1 MIRFYHILWRK
12 TRRTDLRRN
21 GVNTMARNIYTDWG
35 RVPLLLTLEEA
46 GLLLRVTPECV
57 RVLCVK
63 GKLPAMQVGKQWRV
77 DKKGLMQMIGG
88 ESA

>member
-1 MIRFYHILWRK
+1 
-12 TRRTDLRRN
+12 
-21 GVNTMARNIYTDWG
+21 MARNIYADWG

-46 GLLLRVTPECV
+46 RLLLRVTPECV

-63 GKLPAMQVGKQWRV
+63 GKLPAIQVGKQWRV
-77 DKKGLMQMIGG
+77 YKNGIMQMIGD

>member
-1 MIRFYHILWRK
+1 
-12 TRRTDLRRN
+12 
-21 GVNTMARNIYTDWG
+21 MARNIYTDWG

-63 GKLPAMQVGKQWRV
+63 GKTAGHA
-77 DKKGLMQMIGG
+77 GG
-88 ESA
+88 ETVAGGQKGTNADDRW

>member
-1 MIRFYHILWRK
+1 
-12 TRRTDLRRN
+12 
-21 GVNTMARNIYTDWG
+21 MARKIYTDWG

-77 DKKGLMQMIGG
+77 YKKGLMQMIGC

>member
-1 MIRFYHILWRK
+1 MKQFQH
-12 TRRTDLRRN
+12 TRRI

>member
-1 MIRFYHILWRK
+1 MPTNSRSLRSCTDARSTTCSTTPIDRRK
-12 TRRTDLRRN
+12 E
-21 GVNTMARNIYTDWG
+21 
-35 RVPLLLTLEEA
+35 TLEEA

-63 GKLPAMQVGKQWRV
+63 GKLPAIQVGKQWRV